1 MSLMRKSK
9 LLYIVAILAVA
20 TAAAAV
26 ARAQGDAAEVERKGG
41 TQTPA
46 APTEVKKDTTGGEK
60 ATDQSET
67 GEKEKEKGGGGIF
80 GNMWLLWLML
90 GGFFLLYIWM
100 GRGKRKQQQQRQQM
114 LSGLK
119 KGDKVTSI
127 GGIVGTVMEVRDDEI
142 MVKVDE
148 SANVRMRFAKWAVRG
163 VGEIAK
169 AENPAQAARQ
179 QQQSQRK

>member
-1 MSLMRKSK
+1 MRKSK
-9 LLYIVAILAVA
+9 LLYIVAILAV
-20 TAAAAV
+20 TMAAAAV
-26 ARAQGDAAEVERKGG
+26 ARAQGDAAEVEKKGG
-41 TQTPA
+41 TQQPA

-60 ATDQSET
+60 GTDQSKA
-67 GEKEKEKGGGGIF
+67 GEKKVDEGGKGGIF

-100 GRGKRKQQQQRQQM
+100 GRGKKKQQRQRQQM
-114 LSGLK
+114 LTDLK

-163 VGEIAK
+163 VGDVAK

-179 QQQSQRK
+179 QQQSQSK